1 MMDTAGDYGLNL
13 DLGDGIAWIEIDRP
27 ERMNALEP
35 EGFLA
40 LASLAEEAE
49 AREDVRVIVFSGAGG
64 RAFSAGIDVKA
75 VMAKG
80 DVRFPT
86 PMKGNA
92 RNPFERILEINKP
105 TIACLEGVCMGA
117 GADLA
122 MACDLRLASDTL
134 RFACSEAKVGMGAHF
149 ASVILPRLLPRALA
163 LELLY
168 TGRPMTL
175 EEGLTHGFLNGVHPV
190 SDIRDAVRKLAETIA
205 SNAPLTVRRCKEAS
219 TKSMGLPL
227 AAALR
232 LNVGPDPYN
241 SQDRIE
247 GMTAFIEKRPPNF
260 TGR

>member
-1 MMDTAGDYGLNL
+1 MSATAEHRTKLTIDG
-13 DLGDGIAWIEIDRP
+13 GIAWLEINRP
-27 ERMNALEP
+27 ERMNALAP
-35 EGFLA
+35 EEFLA

-49 AREDVRVIVFSGAGG
+49 ANEHVRVIVFSGAGG

-80 DVRFPT
+80 SARFPA
-86 PMKGNA
+86 PMKGDA

-117 GADLA
+117 GAELA
-122 MACDLRLASDTL
+122 MACDLRIASSTL
-134 RFACSEAKVGMGAHF
+134 RLACSEAKVGMGAHF
-149 ASVILPRLLPRALA
+149 ASIVLPRLIPRALA

-168 TGRPMTL
+168 TGRPMTP
-175 EEGLTHGFLNGVHPV
+175 EEGMRHGFLNSVHPASEV
-190 SDIRDAVRKLAETIA
+190 REAVRALAKTIA
-205 SNAPLTVRRCKEAS
+205 ANAPLTVRRCKEAS

-232 LNVGPDPYN
+232 LNVGPDPYS

-260 TGR
+260 KGQ

>member
-1 MMDTAGDYGLNL
+1 MSTACDHGLKL
-13 DLGDGIAWIEIDRP
+13 DVAGGVAWLEIDRP
-27 ERMNALEP
+27 ERMNALVP

-64 RAFSAGIDVKA
+64 SAFSAGIDVKA

-80 DVRFPT
+80 DVRFPA
-86 PMKGNA
+86 PMKGDA
-92 RNPFERILEINKP
+92 RNPFERVLEINKP

-122 MACDLRLASDTL
+122 MACDLRLASETL

-149 ASVILPRLLPRALA
+149 ASVVLPRLVPRALA

-168 TGRPMTL
+168 TGRHMTP
-175 EEGLTHGFLNGVHPV
+175 EDGLMHGFLNTVHPA
-190 SDIRDAVRKLAETIA
+190 SQIREAVRTLAQTIA
-205 SNAPLTVRRCKEAS
+205 ANAPLTVRRCKEAS

-241 SQDRIE
+241 SEDRIE
-247 GMTAFIEKRPPNF
+247 GMTAFVEKRAPIF
-260 TGR
+260 KGR